1 MQRYIILFLCLVLPV
16 INLHPQISEGG
27 MPYSATIAGLKST
40 SAIPKFSLKSIN
52 IEQLLAEDQLNP
64 RPYRYA
70 IFEDTIINIKA
81 SGKVDVIPGKGKIW
95 RLRIASEQAKS
106 IQIIFKRFILPSGA
120 LVFIYNENQSMMKGA
135 FTQKNMQHDS
145 TLVLADFQGNHMII
159 EYFEPDNPGIK
170 SEIVI
175 GSISQ
180 AYRDVFAVK
189 SSDGYININCP
200 EGKND
205 QLDKHAVARIT
216 FKSEESSY
224 LCSGAL
230 INNVRSDGTPY
241 FLTAHH
247 CINKSDEASSMV
259 AYFNYENAG
268 CDGAETVPLTITGA
282 SLLSTADSSDYS
294 LLLLNNLPPNTA
306 QPYYAGWNVN
316 DLPAKY
322 VTGIHH
328 PLGLTKKLCIDYDSI
343 YPNPVD
349 LHWQESSV
357 SPVGSHWV
365 VGFDIGI
372 TNGGSSGSPLFNNK
386 KQIIGQ
392 LHGGSDN
399 FDIYGKLSFSWAYKP
414 VGYPSLLKFLDPDS
428 TGTLELNGYYPATN
442 PPDAFFTWPTYR
454 TCLNSPVML
463 QDYSVFEPYVRNWT
477 ITPATFTYVDGTSET
492 SPKPIIKFLNPGFYS
507 ISLGVTNTS
516 GSDSMQTADAILAGD
531 TIEVSLIT
539 NPDGEICECDFK
551 QIQLS
556 ASGATTYN
564 WNILPGDV
572 EKVELNSLTGDT
584 VMISPFPGFNPDGG
598 YSFNIMT
605 IGKQGTCSDTLL
617 TTFQVLE
624 PANDDIKNA
633 ILLSY
638 GKSILYNNICASL
651 ESGEPVPPFTSCT
664 SQLSW
669 CDEYGTGLN
678 IVENSVWFKFIAPV
692 SGLVRVWST
701 GMDNELALYEADSE
715 TDILNGDYVLLGAND
730 DRTETDYNPNIRS
743 ADVIPGKT
751 YWIQEDGSG
760 GGTQGEFYIHL
771 YELSPSG
778 TNDLQ
783 ENKLLVYPQPASQFV
798 YLKGDELLKYPSIF
812 LEVFNT
818 SGVLVHR
825 ENLCV
830 NQGTIMMDISAW
842 ESGVYLARINTG
854 ETVYTA
860 RILKF

>member
-1 MQRYIILFLCLVLPV
+1 
-16 INLHPQISEGG
+16 
-27 MPYSATIAGLKST
+27 
-40 SAIPKFSLKSIN
+40 
-52 IEQLLAEDQLNP
+52 
-64 RPYRYA
+64 
-70 IFEDTIINIKA
+70 
-81 SGKVDVIPGKGKIW
+81 
-95 RLRIASEQAKS
+95 
-106 IQIIFKRFILPSGA
+106 
-120 LVFIYNENQSMMKGA
+120 
-135 FTQKNMQHDS
+135 
-145 TLVLADFQGNHMII
+145 
-159 EYFEPDNPGIK
+159 
-170 SEIVI
+170 
-175 GSISQ
+175 
-180 AYRDVFAVK
+180 
-189 SSDGYININCP
+189 
-200 EGKND
+200 
-205 QLDKHAVARIT
+205 
-216 FKSEESSY
+216 
-224 LCSGAL
+224 
-230 INNVRSDGTPY
+230 
-241 FLTAHH
+241 
-247 CINKSDEASSMV
+247 
-259 AYFNYENAG
+259 
-268 CDGAETVPLTITGA
+268 
-282 SLLSTADSSDYS
+282 
-294 LLLLNNLPPNTA
+294 
-306 QPYYAGWNVN
+306 
-316 DLPAKY
+316 
-322 VTGIHH
+322 
-328 PLGLTKKLCIDYDSI
+328 
-343 YPNPVD
+343 
-349 LHWQESSV
+349 
-357 SPVGSHWV
+357 
-365 VGFDIGI
+365 
-372 TNGGSSGSPLFNNK
+372 
-386 KQIIGQ
+386 
-392 LHGGSDN
+392 
-399 FDIYGKLSFSWAYKP
+399 
-414 VGYPSLLKFLDPDS
+414 
-428 TGTLELNGYYPATN
+428 
-442 PPDAFFTWPTYR
+442 
-454 TCLNSPVML
+454 
-463 QDYSVFEPYVRNWT
+463 
-477 ITPATFTYVDGTSET
+477 
-492 SPKPIIKFLNPGFYS
+492 
-507 ISLGVTNTS
+507 
-516 GSDSMQTADAILAGD
+516 
-531 TIEVSLIT
+531 
-539 NPDGEICECDFK
+539 
-551 QIQLS
+551 
-556 ASGATTYN
+556 
-564 WNILPGDV
+564 
-572 EKVELNSLTGDT
+572 
-584 VMISPFPGFNPDGG
+584 MISPFPGFNPDGG